1 MKNLLALALLL
12 INFPAFAFTPQS
24 GMWWN
29 PQEGG
34 RGYTIDVQDNIVV
47 FMAYLYNAQGKA
59 EWYYSD
65 GQLSADGRQFTS
77 TLYRFE
83 GGQCITC
90 PYKPA
95 ANMGNAGTATV
106 KFSTPGKGV
115 LTWAGGSVPIE
126 RYNFRI
132 GEAPDAL
139 IGQWVFVSTIGGVD
153 FADRYNF
160 TEKGSATSSGTGV
173 VFDLVKNAVIEFVIT
188 GPFAGYVFLSDFNSA
203 VTKTENIF
211 MFKLIINDATSGK
224 WVSPTNFTE
233 YPMFGLRTKSKS
245 GIAKAGV
252 AQSDDAMASMK
263 LAAEPHKTGASMSP
277 EIAAFVERAR
287 EALKAAQQ

>member
-29 PQEGG
+29 PLEGG
-34 RGYTIDVQDNIVV
+34 RGFTIDVQDNIVV
-47 FMAYLYNAQGKA
+47 FMAYIYNAQGKA

-65 GQLSADGRQFTS
+65 GQLSADGTQFTS

-95 ANMGNAGTATV
+95 TNVGNAGTATI
-106 KFSTPGKGV
+106 KFSTPGAGV
-115 LTWAGGSVPIE
+115 LTWAGGTVAIE

-132 GEAPDAL
+132 GEAPNAL
-139 IGQWVFVSTIGGVD
+139 LGEWTFVYDIGGISFVNK
-153 FADRYNF
+153 YNF
-160 TEKGSATSSGTGV
+160 TRIIAGTSTGNGIAVDDGRNAAAEFKTSGSDAGSVYLVDIDSSG
-173 VFDLVKNAVIEFVIT
+173 NI
-188 GPFAGYVFLSDFNSA
+188 S
-203 VTKTENIF
+203 NIF
-211 MFKLIINDATSGK
+211 IYKMVINEVTGS
-224 WVSPTNFTE
+224 WISPITFTK

-245 GIAKAGV
+245 GITKTGV
-252 AQSDDAMASMK
+252 AQHDDPLDSMK
-263 LAAEPHKTGASMSP
+263 LAAEPYKAVNKDP
-277 EIAAFVERAR
+277 EIAAFVERVR
-287 EALKAAQQ
+287 ETLKAAQQ

>member
-34 RGYTIDVQDNIVV
+34 RGFTIDVQDNIVV

-65 GQLSADGRQFTS
+65 GQLSADGTQFTS

-83 GGQCITC
+83 NGQCITC
-90 PYKPA
+90 PFKPA
-95 ANMGNAGTATV
+95 TSVGNAGMATV

-115 LTWAGGSVPIE
+115 LTWAGGSTNIE

-139 IGQWVFVSTIGGVD
+139 LGEWTFVYDIGGISFVNK
-153 FADRYNF
+153 YNF
-160 TEKGSATSSGTGV
+160 TRIIAGTSTGNGIAVDDGRNTAAEFKISGPDAGSVYVVDIDSSG
-173 VFDLVKNAVIEFVIT
+173 NI
-188 GPFAGYVFLSDFNSA
+188 S
-203 VTKTENIF
+203 NIF
-211 MFKLIINDATSGK
+211 IYKMVINEVTGS
-224 WVSPTNFTE
+224 WVSPASFNR

-245 GIAKAGV
+245 GITKTGIAA
-252 AQSDDAMASMK
+252 DDGLAEMK
-263 LAAEPHKTGASMSP
+263 LSAEPHKAGASMSP
-277 EIAAFVERAR
+277 EIAAFVERVR
-287 EALKAAQQ
+287 EAFKAAQ